1 MFDTVLSFTALS
13 VLFVLSVYSIARRRT
28 IATVAF
34 SLSALL
40 LACLEGVDYLLLNTL
55 YGPVGLQRLILFLQS
70 LLPIVLLFYALTYA
84 RQWSGRA
91 ISPVWKAVLGAA
103 FIFPVIVLVFPTG
116 SFLYS
121 PDLQADKML
130 FLGRIGY
137 GFYLGIMFY
146 CILSLV
152 NLEATFSSALDH
164 DRWKIKFESVGMI
177 GILAVLIFYYSQGLL
192 YRTINMNLVPV
203 RSGIVTIGALL
214 VGYSKLFRGNDVR
227 IVVSRLVLYRS
238 LTLVATGCYLLFLGL
253 IGEGMR
259 YLGVNVSRDLSI
271 FVAFTS
277 GILLLIVVMS
287 GQLRRKFKV
296 LISKHF
302 FRHKHDYRTEWL
314 RFTERLALC
323 KSRVETHDAILTTF
337 RQTFG
342 LQGASL
348 YLFDRS
354 SKTFSLEATQNLP
367 GRTLDLAGTLPI
379 ISYFTEKDRV
389 FSSFNNEYVPTR
401 EEAEFIE
408 KSGARQIVPLM
419 ENNDIEGL
427 IVLGAQLV
435 KERFTYEASNLMKT
449 FARQAVLSLLNMR
462 LSEELA
468 ETREIAAV
476 AKISSFVVHDLKN
489 LVSTLSLLLS
499 NAEQYMGDPGFQEDM
514 IETMRNTLGK
524 MQGLMQRLRG
534 MPKKLEMK
542 REQTDIAFLVREIV
556 EDVRRTKPRTEIL
569 HRGCSVDAAV
579 DVEEMKKVVLNL
591 LLNAL
596 DASGDTGTVSVTTG
610 RNGRS
615 LYVKVEDGGCGMTQE
630 FMNDDL
636 FKPFR
641 STKKRG
647 LGIGLYQCKQIVEAH
662 HGSIGVESASGKGA
676 IFTVSLPLAD
686 RKGGRKSIT
695 VSSPGH

>member
-435 KERFTYEASNLMKT
+435 KERFTYEDYNLMKT

>member
-13 VLFVLSVYSIARRRT
+13 VLCALSVYTIARKRT
-28 IATVAF
+28 ITTIAF

-40 LACLEGVDYLLLNTL
+40 LASVEGADYLLLNTS
-55 YGPVGLQRLILFLQS
+55 YDPIAVKRVVLFLQS
-70 LLPIVLLFYALTYA
+70 LLPIILLFYALTFA
-84 RQWSGRA
+84 RQWSGKA
-91 ISPVWKAVLGAA
+91 ISAVWKAILGAA
-103 FIFPVIVLVFPTG
+103 LVFPVIVLTFPLV
-116 SFLYS
+116 SFFYS

-137 GFYLGIMFY
+137 WFYLGIMIY

-152 NLEATFSSALDH
+152 NLEATFSSALDQ
-164 DRWKIKFESVGMI
+164 DRWKIKFESIGMI

-203 RSGIVTIGALL
+203 RSGILAIGTVLI
-214 VGYSKLFRGNDVR
+214 GYSKLFRGNNVR
-227 IVVSRLVLYRS
+227 IEVSRLVLYRS
-238 LTLVATGCYLLFLGL
+238 LTLVAIGCYLLLLGL

-259 YLGVNVSRDLSI
+259 YLGVTVSRDLSI
-271 FVAFTS
+271 FVAFAS
-277 GILLLIVVMS
+277 GIFLLIVIMS

-302 FRHKHDYRTEWL
+302 FPHKHDYRTEWL

-323 KSRVETHDAILTTF
+323 RSRLETQDAILTTF
-337 RQTFG
+337 QQTFG

-348 YLFDRS
+348 YLFDRP
-354 SKTFSLEATQNLP
+354 KKAFSLEATQNLP
-367 GRTLDLAGTLPI
+367 GRTLEFAGTTPML
-379 ISYFTEKDRV
+379 SYFRERDRV

-408 KSGARQIVPLM
+408 KSGAKQIVPLM
-419 ENNDIEGL
+419 ESNDIEGL

-435 KERFTYEASNLMKT
+435 KEKFTYEDYDLMKT
-449 FARQAVLSLLNMR
+449 FARQAVLSLMNMR

-489 LVSTLSLLLS
+489 LASTLSLLLN
-499 NAEQYMGDPGFQEDM
+499 NAEEYIGDPEFQKDM
-514 IETMRNTLGK
+514 VETMRSTLGK
-524 MQGLMQRLRG
+524 MQVLMQRLRR
-534 MPKKLEMK
+534 MPEKTEMK
-542 REQTDIAFLVREIV
+542 REQTDIDLLVREIV
-556 EDVRRTKPRTEIL
+556 EDVRRTKPKTEVL
-569 HRGCSVDAAV
+569 HRGCSVQATV

-596 DASGDTGTVSVTTG
+596 DASGDGGTVSVTTG
-610 RNGRS
+610 RNGKN
-615 LYVKVEDGGCGMTQE
+615 LYVKVQDGGCGMTAE
-630 FMNDDL
+630 FMNNDL

-662 HGSIGVESASGKGA
+662 LGSIGVESGVGKGS
-676 IFTVSLPLAD
+676 IFTVFLPLAD
-686 RKGGRKSIT
+686 QRVEESE
-695 VSSPGH
+695 

>member
-137 GFYLGIMFY
+137 GFHLGIMFY

-435 KERFTYEASNLMKT
+435 KERFTYEDYNLMKT